1 MAKLHLLSLVT
12 TAVVFAA
19 PASQAAEAGDPA
31 LGFHII
37 NKQTNK
43 CMHVHGGSR
52 SDGGRITQWQCLY
65 QSNVT
70 WEIVRYS
77 ASNYGVYQLRAKNSG
92 KCAATYPDND
102 VKQKTCANTADLS
115 WELQH
120 VGSGF
125 FHLVS
130 RQNQKCVAVK
140 GGATADG
147 TNIELATCAMDRNQ
161 LWQIKLVE
169 TPTLR

>member
-1 MAKLHLLSLVT
+1 MAKLQIVSLM
-12 TAVVFAA
+12 AVAGMLAA
-19 PASQAAEAGDPA
+19 PASQAAEVGDPA

-70 WEIVRYS
+70 WEIVRFN
-77 ASNYGVYQLRAKNSG
+77 ASNYGVYQLRAKNSA
-92 KCAATYPDND
+92 KCAANFPGDD
-102 VKQKTCANTADLS
+102 VKQKTCADSAELS
-115 WELQH
+115 WELRH

-125 FHLVS
+125 FQIAS
-130 RQNQKCVAVK
+130 RQGGKCVAVK
-140 GGATADG
+140 GGAAADG